1 MSDFLRLFEDR
12 LTRRQIQ
19 GLLKVLKI
27 EGFIYFD
34 GKPRSVD
41 AFWKYKWN

>member
-1 MSDFLRLFEDR
+1 MSDFLHLFEER

-19 GLLKVLKI
+19 GLLKVLKA

-41 AFWKYKWN
+41 SFWKYKGN